1 VIRINLYVHVLRIT
15 ELISL
20 IGIIGVTRLLS
31 FSRNISIDRAGLRE
45 AARVLGDVIR
55 SSGL

>member
-1 VIRINLYVHVLRIT
+1 M
-15 ELISL
+15 ISL

-31 FSRNISIDRAGLRE
+31 FSKNFSVDRAGLRE
-45 AARVLGDVIR
+45 AARVLGDMIW

>member
-1 VIRINLYVHVLRIT
+1 MIGINLDVT

-20 IGIIGVTRLLS
+20 FGIIGVTRVLS
-31 FSRNISIDRAGLRE
+31 LSRNFSIDRAGLRE
-45 AARVLGDVIR
+45 AARVLGGIIW

>member
-1 VIRINLYVHVLRIT
+1 MYHVVRIT

-20 IGIIGVTRLLS
+20 IGIIGVARRLSL
-31 FSRNISIDRAGLRE
+31 SRNFSIDRAGLRE
-45 AARVLGDVIR
+45 AARVLDDIIW